1 MQMSRRA
8 LRMERHHRRQKRGS
22 GINLV
27 SMMDVFTILVFFL
40 LVNTGEVDVL
50 PNPREITLPESI
62 AEERARESVVVVVTD
77 EQIVVQGKAVATV
90 AEVLASEVTVIPA
103 LRDALRR
110 QTADRLPDQ
119 QSGPDAPFREVT
131 ILGDREIPYR
141 LLKRV
146 MAPCTAAD
154 FGQISLAVAQKGGAT
169 PVLTPM
175 AAL

>member
-8 LRMERHHRRQKRGS
+8 LRMERHHRRQKRGA

-40 LVNTGEVDVL
+40 LVNSGEVDVL

-77 EQIVVQGKAVATV
+77 EQIVVQGRAVATV
-90 AEVLASEVTVIPA
+90 AEVLASEAMVIPA
-103 LRDALRR
+103 LRDALRD
-110 QTADRLPDQ
+110 QTTGRMLIQQVTPD
-119 QSGPDAPFREVT
+119 GPLREVT
-131 ILGDREIPYR
+131 ILGDREIPYS

-146 MAPCTAAD
+146 MATCTAAD
-154 FGQISLAVAQKGGAT
+154 FGQISLAVAQKGAAAPG
-169 PVLTPM
+169 PTPM